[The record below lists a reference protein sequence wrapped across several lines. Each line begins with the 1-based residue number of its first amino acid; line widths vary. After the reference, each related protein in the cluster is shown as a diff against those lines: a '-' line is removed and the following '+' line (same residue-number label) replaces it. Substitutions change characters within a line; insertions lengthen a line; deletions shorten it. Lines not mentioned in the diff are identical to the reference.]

1 MKTRTIGFTFAA
13 AMLGL
18 TGLTTSLAIQAC
30 SSSDNGAITP
40 GTGDDASTK
49 SDTSTG
55 GHDSGSG
62 TTDTGTGPQDTGTGP
77 QDTGTGDDGSTTNPG
92 TDASDIPDGGVPVTP
107 GQVECGGQTCNLQT
121 NTCCA
126 LPDGGGTCPT
136 GTTCPSGT
144 ATIHCA
150 EKADCTGSDVCCGTL
165 NPAGSA
171 DTKCGKGPCAP
182 EPLTVQFCR
191 TNSEC
196 ENGKPCVVQV
206 CQGVTLEL
214 CGLSQFCQ
222 AK

>member
-18 TGLTTSLAIQAC
+18 TGFTSLAIQAC
-30 SSSDNGAITP
+30 SSSNDAGITP
-40 GTGDDASTK
+40 GTGDDASTS

-55 GHDSGSG
+55 NHDTGTGTKDTG
-62 TTDTGTGPQDTGTGP
+62 TTHEDTGTGPGDDAATP
-77 QDTGTGDDGSTTNPG
+77 DDGSIGPG
-92 TDASDIPDGGVPVTP
+92 TDASDLPDGGVPVTP

-144 ATIHCA
+144 ATIRCA
-150 EKADCTGSDVCCGTL
+150 EKADCTGTDVCCGTL
-165 NPAGSA
+165 NIGAGAA
-171 DTKCGKGPCAP
+171 DTKCGQGPCSQ
-182 EPLTVQFCR
+182 VQFCR

-196 ENGKPCVVQV
+196 TGGKGCVVQV

-214 CGLSQFCQ
+214 CGLFPTCT